1 MDKIS
6 ATIITHN
13 EERNIERC
21 LNSLCDVADEIIIV
35 DSESD
40 DRTVEICRRYGCKI
54 TVRQFTGFGSQR
66 QYATGL
72 ATHNYVLSID
82 ADEVLSEEMRSDI
95 LRLKA
100 EGFTHRVYGAEIINY
115 FGGEA
120 VRHSGW
126 QPSHDI
132 RLFNKRYANWD
143 LRDLGER
150 VTFSDSVTPEL
161 LDGCIHH
168 YRCADKEELRYK
180 SRRESAIRAKVIA
193 AKQKRIIS
201 GTAYV
206 KAMSAWLRCEVRQ
219 MAMLDGEKGRFIA
232 SQRYA
237 STYNAYREARKIIK
251 QRQSA

>member
-40 DRTVEICRRYGCKI
+40 DQTVEICRRYGCKI
-54 TVRQFTGFGSQR
+54 TVRQFAGFGSQR
-66 QYATGL
+66 QYATSL

-95 LRLKA
+95 MRLKA
-100 EGFTHRVYGAEIINY
+100 EGFTHRVYGAEVINY

-126 QPSHDI
+126 QPIHDI

-150 VTFSDSVTPEL
+150 VTFSDSVTPER

-180 SRRESAIRAKVIA
+180 SRRESTIRAKVIA
-193 AKQKRIIS
+193 AQRKSIMP
-201 GTAYV
+201 GNPCL
-206 KAMSAWLRCEVRQ
+206 KAILAWLQCEVRQ

-232 SQRYA
+232 HQRCV
-237 STYNAYREARKIIK
+237 STYNAYREARDSIK
-251 QRQSA
+251 QRQEK